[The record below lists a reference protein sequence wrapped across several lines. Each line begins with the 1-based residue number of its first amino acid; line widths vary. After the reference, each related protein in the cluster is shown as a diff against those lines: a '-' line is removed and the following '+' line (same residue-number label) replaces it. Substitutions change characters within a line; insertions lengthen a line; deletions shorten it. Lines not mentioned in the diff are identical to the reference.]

1 MTDLAIVRYGA
12 ERRKL
17 ECQNS
22 VTAGHVVT
30 RDRQR
35 VYEVKP

>member
-1 MTDLAIVRYGA
+1 MANLAIVRYGA
-12 ERRKL
+12 ERCKL

-22 VTAGHVVT
+22 VTTGHVVT